1 MRRGRVSRGIGE
13 VVVKEAKKT
22 EMGMEM
28 KGGND
33 NDGGILQ
40 KVSL

>member
-1 MRRGRVSRGIGE
+1 MRRGRVPRGLGE

-28 KGGND
+28 KGENGNE
-33 NDGGILQ
+33 GGMLQ
-40 KVSL
+40 KVGL